1 MKKILA
7 MILVIALMAAF
18 FTACA
23 SDTASD
29 DASAGDN
36 GATSAG
42 DTADT
47 GDGTYS
53 MTFIMPTRNEFN
65 TAMADGM
72 QQKCDELDVVLTMQ
86 DVNNDSSKVIQFV
99 ESARNAGDD
108 AVIVLPVDSE
118 TIPQIV
124 EAAGDMKVVIV
135 NRAPKDMSVFGGS
148 LAYVGSDEWQ
158 AGTFQGEYL
167 AEVLTA
173 AGETVAKP
181 IFLLGT
187 VGAENTT
194 ARTES
199 AKQAL
204 TDGGLELEVVAE
216 LAPNWDRA
224 EALTKIQPLVNTA
237 DYNCVIA
244 NNDDMALGAIEAL
257 QAGGIDLAEVP
268 VVGIDATVNGVEA
281 VVNGTLAMTV
291 FQDAAGQGIGSVVAA
306 VNMIEGKGIAEGT
319 DYTVDEENTNVVWI
333 PFVPVTAEN
342 VADFQ

>member
-1 MKKILA
+1 MKKRTLA
-7 MILVIALMAAF
+7 LLLTIVMVISLL
-18 FTACA
+18 TACGGRKA
-23 SDTASD
+23 ETPAEQTP
-29 DASAGDN
+29 AEQEAEAPAEAG
-36 GATSAG
+36 G
-42 DTADT
+42 
-47 GDGTYS
+47 YS
-53 MTFIMPTRNEFN
+53 MTFIMPVRNEFN
-65 TAMADGM
+65 TMLADGM
-72 QQKCDELDVVLTMQ
+72 QQKCDELGVTLTMQ

-108 AVIVLPVDSE
+108 AVVILPVDSE

-135 NRAPKDMSVFGGS
+135 NRAPKDTSIFSGN
-148 LAYVGSDEWQ
+148 LAFVGSNEWQ
-158 AGTFQGEYL
+158 AGTFQGEFL
-167 AEVLTA
+167 VETLKAK
-173 AGETVAKP
+173 GETVAKP

-204 TDGGLELEVVAE
+204 ADGGLEVEVVAE

-257 QAGGIDLAEVP
+257 QAGGIDPKDVP

-281 VVNGTLAMTV
+281 VVNGSLAMTV
-291 FQDAAGQGIGSVVAA
+291 FQDAAGQGMGSVIAA
-306 VNMIEGKGIAEGT
+306 VNMLEGKTINEGSE
-319 DYTVDEENTNVVWI
+319 YVLDEENGNIVWI
-333 PFVPVTAEN
+333 PFIPVTTDN
-342 VADFQ
+342 VAEYQ

>member
-1 MKKILA
+1 MKRRLFAMLLALA
-7 MILVIALMAAF
+7 MLAGIM
-18 FTACA
+18 TACA
-23 SDTASD
+23 AQTSETTETAANAPAD
-29 DASAGDN
+29 ENAG
-36 GATSAG
+36 S
-42 DTADT
+42 
-47 GDGTYS
+47 YS
-53 MTFIMPTRNEFN
+53 ITFIMPTRNEFN
-65 TAMADGM
+65 TTMATGM
-72 QQKCDELDVVLTMQ
+72 QAKCDELGIKLTMQ

-99 ESARNAGDD
+99 ESARNSGDN
-108 AVIVLPVDSE
+108 AVVVLPVDSE
-118 TIPQIV
+118 TIAQIV

-135 NRAPKDMSVFGGS
+135 NRAPTDTSIFTGDV
-148 LAYVGSDEWQ
+148 AYVGSDERQ

-167 AEVLTA
+167 AQVLKD

-194 ARTES
+194 KRTES

-204 TDGGLELEVVAE
+204 TDAGLELDVVAE

-237 DYNCVIA
+237 DYNCIIA

-257 QAGGIDLAEVP
+257 QAGGVDPKSVP

-281 VVNGTLAMTV
+281 VTNGTLAMTV
-291 FQDAAGQGIGSVVAA
+291 FQDAAGQGIGSIMAA
-306 VNMIEGKGIAEGT
+306 VNMLEGKAIN
-319 DYTVDEENTNVVWI
+319 ENTEYTLDETNANMVWI
-333 PFVPVTAEN
+333 PFVPVYESN